1 MRTTVAKNP
10 YEPPSDSNILSKD
23 GTTTRL
29 REMKLMSTALG
40 NAMLVSS
47 IIAQIVCFSLLLLRV
62 ELSDEWAGRM
72 LLIAT
77 YAIFSAPFADGVLS
91 ARCSRNVRQEY
102 RELIVAGGVFAG
114 ITSSILL
121 YLFGGI
127 WAMQLV

>member
-1 MRTTVAKNP
+1 MKNP
-10 YEPPSDSNILSKD
+10 YEPPSDSHNLPED
-23 GTTTRL
+23 GTATGP
-29 REMKLMSTALG
+29 RETKLMSTALG

-47 IIAQIVCFSLLLLRV
+47 IIAQTVSFSLLLLRV
-62 ELSDEWAGRM
+62 ELSDQWAGRM

-77 YAIFSAPFADGVLS
+77 YAIFSAPFADGVQS

-102 RELIVAGGVFAG
+102 RELIIAGGVFAG